1 MRLSDARARCS
12 SGHAPFRS
20 TVVPVNFQRGNW
32 SPVFILFATRSRGPI
47 FRLSAQESRL
57 SGLRTIVTA
66 QSTKRGAIL
75 SKQANYLRKTEAM
88 FAA

>member
-1 MRLSDARARCS
+1 MGLLFAVIFNQAKGRSQPSRQLEPGVYLVRNTQPRADLSTQRARI
-12 SGHAPFRS
+12 AA
-20 TVVPVNFQRGNW
+20 VW
-32 SPVFILFATRSRGPI
+32 SFEPSL
-47 FRLSAQESRL
+47 
-57 SGLRTIVTA
+57 TA